1 MYEENEI
8 ERIRK
13 DIYKDMWKK
22 SKEKQNFLKVGL
34 GEERWKLRMRG
45 KSKVF

>member
-13 DIYKDMWKK
+13 DIYKDMWEKK
-22 SKEKQNFLKVGL
+22 QRETDFSKKLDWEKKD
-34 GEERWKLRMRG
+34 E
-45 KSKVF
+45 S